1 MAETKSVI
9 TSDVVP
15 VMSKITDHKLNNSN
29 YLDWSKMVRLYLRS
43 IDKDNHLTD
52 DPPKDGNISR
62 IYEVCQAFYR
72 AEKQDKSIM
81 TYFMDFKKTYEELNL
96 LLPFSSDVKVKQ
108 TQREQMAIM
117 SFLTGLSP
125 EFEAVKSQILSSPE
139 ISSLQDVFSRV
150 FRTENTQS
158 VQSSSAL
165 VGFGKQQYKGGGKG
179 IDTRGQNAE
188 VIVCYYCQKRGH
200 MKRDCKKLQYRN
212 QRTQSAHIA
221 STNDAI
227 NHEKSVTI
235 SADEFTKFS
244 QYQESLKSSSTPVT
258 AIAESGKPNTCL
270 VSSSSKWV
278 IDSGATNHMTGN
290 SSLFSTF
297 QPHTSAPTV
306 TLADGSKSRVLGSS
320 SVNPTPLISLSS
332 VLSLPELSF
341 NLISV
346 SKITRA
352 LNCSAQFFPDYC
364 LFQDLSTKQI
374 IGKGL
379 GHPSLPLLK
388 ILCPQFQSLSLLDCE
403 SCQFAKHHRVN
414 LSPRVDKRADAPF
427 ALVHSD
433 VWGSSPV
440 TSKTGFKYFVTFVD
454 DHSLDVTFLE
464 NTPFTPS
471 SSHSCQEK
479 DDDLLIYTVTSS
491 RSSPAKPP
499 ITQVYSQRQKS
510 PATCPEPVPS
520 LLDPVSSD
528 DLPIAL
534 RKGKRQCTYPVSSC
548 VSYNHLPTS
557 SCSFITS
564 IDSISHPKT
573 VHEALS
579 HPGWRNAMIEE
590 MNALD
595 GNDTWNLVNLPAGK
609 KAIGS
614 KWVFVVKFNP
624 DGSVARLKARLVA
637 KGYAQIYG
645 EDYSVRLFISMAATH
660 NWPLHQLDIKNAFL
674 HGDLQEEVYMEQPPG
689 FVAQGESGKV
699 CHIRKSLYGL
709 KQSSRAWFEK
719 FSLAVQRFGM
729 QKSKSDHSVFYKQS
743 EAGII
748 LLVVYVDDIV
758 ITGNDAAGKLG
769 AKPASTP
776 MIPNLQLTKEGELLE
791 DPGRYRRLVGKL
803 NYLTVTR
810 PDIVYSVSVVSQ
822 YMSNPT
828 VTHWAAML
836 IRQDPRQVE
845 DPQLDFVSLLE
856 ETWSHGRVRSRMLS
870 RDRVQSQNIELW
882 HNRHVKSCG

>member
-1 MAETKSVI
+1 MAEMKSIV

-15 VMSKITDHKLNNSN
+15 VMSKIMDHKLNNSN
-29 YLDWSKMVRLYLRS
+29 YLDWSKTVRLYLRN
-43 IDKDNHLTD
+43 IDKDNHLTN
-52 DPPKDGNISR
+52 DPPKDGSRQTWLREDVRLFLQIWNSIDSEVISLINHCEFVKELMEYLEFLYSGKGNISR
-62 IYEVCQAFYR
+62 IYDVCQAFYR

-81 TYFMDFKKTYEELNL
+81 TYFMDFKKIYEEFNL
-96 LLPFSSDVKVKQ
+96 LLPFSSNVKVQQ

-117 SFLTGLSP
+117 SFLAGLSP
-125 EFEAVKSQILSSPE
+125 EFEAAKSQILSNPE

-165 VGFGKQQYKGGGKG
+165 VGLGKQQYKGGGKG

-188 VIVCYYCQKRGH
+188 VVVCHYCHKPGH
-200 MKRDCKKLQYRN
+200 IKRDCMKLQYRN

-227 NHEKSVTI
+227 NHEKS
-235 SADEFTKFS
+235 
-244 QYQESLKSSSTPVT
+244 
-258 AIAESGKPNTCL
+258 
-270 VSSSSKWV
+270 
-278 IDSGATNHMTGN
+278 
-290 SSLFSTF
+290 
-297 QPHTSAPTV
+297 
-306 TLADGSKSRVLGSS
+306 
-320 SVNPTPLISLSS
+320 
-332 VLSLPELSF
+332 
-341 NLISV
+341 NL
-346 SKITRA
+346 TM
-352 LNCSAQFFPDYC
+352 
-364 LFQDLSTKQI
+364 KQI
-374 IGKGL
+374 IGKGYESGGLYILDTQIPKSIACSGIVTPFEAHCRL

-414 LSPRVDKRADAPF
+414 LSPRVNKRADAPF

-440 TSKTGFKYFVTFVD
+440 ISKTGFKYFVTFVD
-454 DHSLDVTFLE
+454 DHSRMTWLYLMKNRSELF
-464 NTPFTPS
+464 
-471 SSHSCQEK
+471 SHFCAFCAEIKTQFKRSEE

-491 RSSPAKPP
+491 SSSPVKPP
-499 ITQVYSQRQKS
+499 ITQVYSRRQKS
-510 PATCPEPVPS
+510 PDAYPEPVPS

-534 RKGKRQCTYPVSSC
+534 RKGKRQCTYPVFS
-548 VSYNHLPTS
+548 
-557 SCSFITS
+557 
-564 IDSISHPKT
+564 
-573 VHEALS
+573 
-579 HPGWRNAMIEE
+579 
-590 MNALD
+590 
-595 GNDTWNLVNLPAGK
+595 K

-614 KWVFVVKFNP
+614 KWIFAVKFNP

-637 KGYAQIYG
+637 KGYVQIYG
-645 EDYSVRLFISMAATH
+645 EDYSDTFSPVAKLTSVRLFISMAATH

-699 CHIRKSLYGL
+699 CHLRKSLYGL
-709 KQSSRAWFEK
+709 KQSSRVWFGK
-719 FSLAVQRFGM
+719 FSLAVERFGM
-729 QKSKSDHSVFYKQS
+729 QKSKSDHFVFYKQS
-743 EAGII
+743 ETGII

-758 ITGNDAAGKLG
+758 ITGNDAAGISSLKTFLHSQFQTKDLGLLKYFLGIEVAKSRKGIFLSQRKYVLDLLSETGKLG

-810 PDIVYSVSVVSQ
+810 PDIAYSISV
-822 YMSNPT
+822 
-828 VTHWAAML
+828 
-836 IRQDPRQVE
+836 DPRHIE
-845 DPQLDFVSLLE
+845 NSQLDFVSLLE
-856 ETWSHGRVRSRMLS
+856 ETWSHGRVKSRMLS

-882 HNRHVKSCG
+882 HNRICKDWRTIGRSLYEGSTWGSIDYLCNKLGMSNIYAPA